1 MSVSLA
7 NQPTNREGSMSTS
20 TTTSSSE
27 KGAVI
32 DLTALA
38 NENLAQYVKRLEE
51 LELEKREIA
60 EEIKETLQKAEDQ
73 GHNKTALRATVRIKL
88 MSREQRL
95 KYDDAQ
101 DALDQM
107 LAALGLLGDTPL
119 GEAALE
125 VAKKARRK

>member
-1 MSVSLA
+1 
-7 NQPTNREGSMSTS
+7 
-20 TTTSSSE
+20 
-27 KGAVI
+27 VI